1 MTTQVRQIAFRLK
14 SDGKA
19 EVQRDFADIKTT
31 GEAAYDAV
39 AAATERA
46 TAAAERAEKRNLALA
61 QSGREAHAAWV
72 QQQKF
77 NAVLGVDRAPS
88 AGARE
93 SAAIFEAEAEAADR
107 AAAKAALL
115 RAQIDPLGA
124 AQNRLNME
132 LAEYAALAKRGDI
145 STDELA
151 AGQAL
156 ARKRFDE
163 TTLAISRQAGGL
175 SRLERAS
182 RLNLVRQGADVAV
195 TGAMGMNPAMI
206 AIQQGP
212 QILDA
217 LATSGIRASAA
228 LIGVSA
234 AALLVGGGL
243 IAASVAAEGYGRSLN
258 AVEAAA
264 DGLGRAAKMSSADV
278 AAMAEEAGKTGE
290 ISTKSAREQA
300 VAYLRTGVIGAEVL
314 DRLIARGRDYQ
325 TTFGEDAA
333 ASTKRLADAMADP
346 AKAAA
351 TWGVQIGAVDS
362 ATLTLIESMVRQN
375 DLIGA
380 QMVLLDALGPRL
392 LSHKDYTTDI
402 ESAWDAVARA
412 ISNATDKLGKFL
424 YTTDEEAIQKV
435 EQRQSLAKQF
445 PWLFNQDRMAAE
457 AGELDKLRADQAARQ
472 KRLAD
477 NAAATARAT
486 AQASERS
493 AYDRAFPEDARIRA
507 LQDDRARFV
516 RDSTARDKTPEDQ
529 ARARDAIAKTDR
541 QIAELEKKK
550 DGATRSSGRHAAAL
564 ARETESLEANAAGAL
579 SAAEAYLRGSAE
591 GLKADAARTAATRAA
606 RSGADAE
613 LRTRQQLA
621 LNLAEQASAGAK
633 AAAEMEGETASRK
646 RLNDAVAAGTM
657 TAEEANR
664 ELALEG
670 QLRPLT
676 IALTLAEGEARTTLQ
691 KVIDALKTSYA
702 DLNKERARESILA
715 DTAGNQRSIALL
727 ETELRLVRA
736 TEEERAVGIARR
748 QAELELEAKTIP
760 ATSAEGR
767 DYIASAEAEAR
778 TRSRLSRRDYAAQ
791 TVMDQNDSITLAERE
806 IALLR
811 SKPTLRD
818 EELDRLR
825 VILDLKRRGITSEM
839 EEYKEILRKHDALRE
854 VEQQLER
861 SRAVWGVIEDT
872 GSRALDRF
880 GDLVAKGEDDWDA
893 WKSAGLDAIQEII
906 AEMTKL
912 WLVNPLKNFLFGQ
925 NNPTGGDAGGVLG
938 NWIGSIFGG
947 GSGGGSGGGRN
958 PFVHGSP
965 IIPGFARGTESAP
978 GGLALYG
985 EDGPEIG
992 FVPAGTRI
1000 KSHASSI
1007 DMLRAALRGDGGGE
1021 GALQVHLGG
1030 FTIDARGADP
1040 AAAARVERAVAD
1052 LRRDIPAIAE
1062 SAIRDAVARRRL
1074 RLGAA

>member
-1 MTTQVRQIAFRLK
+1 MSTTIRQIAYRLK
-14 SDGKA
+14 SEGKA

-31 GEAAYDAV
+31 GETAYNAV
-39 AAATERA
+39 AAATDRA

-77 NAVLGVDRAPS
+77 NAILGVDRAPS

-182 RLNLVRQGADVAV
+182 RLNLARQGADVLV

-217 LATSGIRASAA
+217 LATSGIRASVA

-234 AALLVGGGL
+234 AALLVGGGI
-243 IAASVAAEGYGRSLN
+243 IAAGVAAEGYGRSLN
-258 AVEAAA
+258 AMEAAA
-264 DGLGRAAKMSSADV
+264 DGLGRSAKMSGADV
-278 AAMAEEAGKTGE
+278 AAMAEEAAKAGE
-290 ISTKSAREQA
+290 ISTKAGREQA
-300 VAYLRTGVIGAEVL
+300 AAFLRTGVVGREVL
-314 DRLIARGRDYQ
+314 DRLIAQGRDYQ
-325 TTFGEDAA
+325 VTFGEDAT

-346 AKAAA
+346 ARAAA
-351 TWGVQIGAVDS
+351 TWGVAIGAVDTE
-362 ATLTLIESMVRQN
+362 TLRLIESMVRQN
-375 DLIGA
+375 DLVGA
-380 QMVLLDALGPRL
+380 QMVLLDAARPRL
-392 LSHKDYTTDI
+392 LDHKDYVTGI
-402 ESAWDAVARA
+402 QSAWDAVGRS
-412 ISNATDKLGKFL
+412 ISDATDKLGKFL
-424 YTTDEEAIQKV
+424 YTTDEEAIQKA
-435 EQRQSLAKQF
+435 EQRQSLAKQY
-445 PWLFNQDRMAAE
+445 PWLFNKDRMDVE
-457 AGELDKLRADQAARQ
+457 AGELQKLKAEQAARQ

-477 NAAATARAT
+477 NAAAVART
-486 AQASERS
+486 TGQAAERS

-516 RDSTARDKTPEDQ
+516 RDSKDPAKDQ
-529 ARARDAIAKTDR
+529 ALARDAIAKTDR

-579 SAAEAYLRGSAE
+579 SAADAYLRGSAE

-621 LNLAEQASAGAK
+621 LSLAEQASAGAK
-633 AAAEMEGETASRK
+633 AVAEMDGEAASRK

-657 TAEEANR
+657 TVEAANR

-676 IALTLAEGEARTTLQ
+676 IAQSLAEGEAKATLQ
-691 KVIDALKTSYA
+691 RVIEALKTSYA
-702 DLNKERARESILA
+702 DLNKERAREAILA
-715 DTAGNQRSIALL
+715 DTAGNKRSIALL

-748 QAELELEAKTIP
+748 QAQLELDAKQLP
-760 ATSAEGR
+760 ADSAEGR
-767 DYIASAEAEAR
+767 AYISSAEDEAR
-778 TRSRLSRRDYAAQ
+778 ARSRLSRGDYTAQ
-791 TVMDQNDSITLAERE
+791 TVKDQVESITLAERE

-811 SKPTLRD
+811 SRPTWRD
-818 EELDRLR
+818 LEIERQRLILELDRQGVELQSAQ
-825 VILDLKRRGITSEM
+825 GA
-839 EEYKEILRKHDALRE
+839 EILRNHAALGR
-854 VEQQLER
+854 VHQQLQR
-861 SRAVWGVIEDT
+861 TRAAWGLIEDT

-880 GDLVAKGEDDWDA
+880 GDLVARGEKDWDA
-893 WKSAGLDAIQEII
+893 WKSAALDAIGDVI

-912 WLVNPLKNFLFGQ
+912 ALINPLKNALFGQ
-925 NNPTGGDAGGVLG
+925 NNATLSDVGGLLGSLLG
-938 NWIGSIFGG
+938 NRSGS
-947 GSGGGSGGGRN
+947 SAASAAA
-958 PFVHGSP
+958 HM
-965 IIPGFARGTESAP
+965 IPGFARGTESAP

-985 EDGPEIG
+985 EEGPEIG

-1000 KSHASSI
+1000 KSHGSSI
-1007 DMLRAALRGDGGGE
+1007 DMLRAALRGEGDG
-1021 GALQVHLGG
+1021 AVHVNLGG
-1030 FTIDARGADP
+1030 FSIDARGADP
-1040 AAAARVERAVAD
+1040 AAAARIEQAVAD

-1062 SAIRDAVARRRL
+1062 SAIREAVGRRRL
-1074 RLGAA
+1074 RLTGS

>member
-19 EVQRDFADIKTT
+19 EVQRDFTDIKTT

-77 NAVLGVDRAPS
+77 NAILGVDRAPS

-234 AALLVGGGL
+234 AALLVGGAVIG
-243 IAASVAAEGYGRSLN
+243 AGVAAEGYARSLN
-258 AVEAAA
+258 AMDAAA
-264 DGLGRAAKMSSADV
+264 DGLGRAAKMSGAEV
-278 AAMAEEAGKTGE
+278 AAMAEESARAGE
-290 ISTKSAREQA
+290 ITSKAAREQA
-300 VAYLRTGVIGAEVL
+300 AAYLRTGVIGREVL
-314 DRLIARGRDYQ
+314 DRLIAQGRDYQ
-325 TTFGEDAA
+325 VTFGEDAT

-351 TWGVQIGAVDS
+351 TWGVAIGAVDTE
-362 ATLTLIESMVRQN
+362 TLRLIESMVRQN
-375 DLIGA
+375 DLTGA
-380 QMVLLDALGPRL
+380 QMRLLDAAGPRL
-392 LSHKDYTTDI
+392 LDHKKYAT
-402 ESAWDAVARA
+402 EVQSAWDGIGRSIANAV
-412 ISNATDKLGKFL
+412 DKLGRFL
-424 YTTDEEAIQKV
+424 VVTKDEKIATLERAIPSMFEGQVK
-435 EQRQSLAKQF
+435 ESSKIELARLKAE
-445 PWLFNQDRMAAE
+445 RSAAE
-457 AGELDKLRADQAARQ
+457 KVIAA
-472 KRLAD
+472 
-477 NAAATARAT
+477 NAAAVTRTT
-486 AQASERS
+486 AQAAERS

-516 RDSTARDKTPEDQ
+516 RDSKDPTKDQ
-529 ARARDAIAKTDR
+529 ARARDAIAATDR
-541 QIAELEKKK
+541 QITALEKKK

-606 RSGADAE
+606 RNGADAE

-621 LNLAEQASAGAK
+621 LSLAEQASAGAK
-633 AAAEMEGETASRK
+633 AVAEMEGEAASRK

-676 IALTLAEGEARTTLQ
+676 NALTLAEGEAKTTLQ
-691 KVIDALKTSYA
+691 RVIDALKTSYA
-702 DLNKERARESILA
+702 GLNAERAREAILA
-715 DTAGNQRSIALL
+715 DTAGNQRSIDLL
-727 ETELRLVRA
+727 KTELSLVRA

-748 QAELELEAKTIP
+748 QAQLELESKKISP
-760 ATSAEGR
+760 DSAEGR
-767 DYIASAEAEAR
+767 DYINSAEDEAR
-778 TRSRLSRRDYAAQ
+778 ARSRLSRGDYTAGR
-791 TVMDQNDSITLAERE
+791 VKDQEDSITLAERE

-811 SKPTLRD
+811 SRPTLRD
-818 EELDRLR
+818 QEMARLR
-825 VILDLKRRGITSEM
+825 VILDLKRQGIELTSAEGR
-839 EEYKEILRKHDALRE
+839 EILHNHEHLEA
-854 VEQQLER
+854 VEKQLER

-947 GSGGGSGGGRN
+947 SGGGSSGLPPVIV
-958 PFVHGSP
+958 PFKP
-965 IIPGFARGTESAP
+965 NGFARGTESAP
-978 GGLALYG
+978 GGWSWVG
-985 EDGPEIG
+985 EEGPELR

-1000 KSHASSI
+1000 KSHGSSI
-1007 DMLRAALRGDGGGE
+1007 DMLRAALRGAGGGE

-1040 AAAARVERAVAD
+1040 AAAARVEASVEK

-1062 SAIRDAVARRRL
+1062 TAIRDAVTRRRL

>member
-19 EVQRDFADIKTT
+19 EVQRDFTDIKTT

-46 TAAAERAEKRNLALA
+46 SAAAERAEKRNLALA

-77 NAVLGVDRAPS
+77 NAILGVDRAPS

-151 AGQAL
+151 AGQVL

-234 AALLVGGGL
+234 AAVLVGGALVGGF
-243 IAASVAAEGYGRSLN
+243 VAAENYGRSLN
-258 AVEAAA
+258 RLDSLAEGVGSRARMTGTEIAA
-264 DGLGRAAKMSSADV
+264 LAARSADAGDITTK
-278 AAMAEEAGKTGE
+278 AARDQAE
-290 ISTKSAREQA
+290 
-300 VAYLRTGVIGAEVL
+300 AYLRTGAVGAEVL
-314 DRLIARGRDYQ
+314 DRLISRGRDYQ
-325 TTFGEDAA
+325 VTFGKDAVQ
-333 ASTKRLADAMADP
+333 TTGLLADAMADP
-346 AKAAA
+346 AKAAE
-351 TWGVQIGAVDS
+351 TWGQSVFNLDQKTIQFIQS
-362 ATLTLIESMVRQN
+362 LQQQN
-375 DLIGA
+375 DKVGA
-380 QMVLLDALGPRL
+380 QIALLDALEPELLQHGDYVTDLEEDWNRL
-392 LSHKDYTTDI
+392 T
-402 ESAWDAVARA
+402 RA
-412 ISNATDKLGKFL
+412 IGGALDKLGAFL
-424 YTTDEEAIQKV
+424 NASDEEKIQRA
-435 EQRQSLAKQF
+435 EGRLEIAKAN
-445 PWLFNQDRMAAE
+445 PWLFNASRIAAE
-457 AGELDKLRADQAARQ
+457 EKEVAKLRAAQADRQ
-472 KRLAD
+472 KRLE
-477 NAAATARAT
+477 ARAEQD
-486 AQASERS
+486 ARSEREQASQS
-493 AYDRAFPEDARIRA
+493 AYDRVFPEDSRLRQLRA
-507 LQDDRARFV
+507 DRQVFV
-516 RDSTARDKTPEDQ
+516 RDSTAVDKTPEEQ
-529 ARARDAIAKTDR
+529 ARARDAIAATDR
-541 QIAELEKKK
+541 QITALEKKK

-606 RSGADAE
+606 RNGADAE

-621 LNLAEQASAGAK
+621 LSLAEQASAGAK
-633 AAAEMEGETASRK
+633 AVAEMEGETASRK

-676 IALTLAEGEARTTLQ
+676 IALTLAEGEAKTTLQ
-691 KVIDALKTSYA
+691 RVIDALKTSYA
-702 DLNKERARESILA
+702 GLNAERAREAILA
-715 DTAGNQRSIALL
+715 DTAGNQRSIDLL
-727 ETELRLVRA
+727 KTELSLVRA

-748 QAELELEAKTIP
+748 QAELELEAKKIP

-778 TRSRLSRRDYAAQ
+778 TRSRLSRGDYAAQ

-854 VEQQLER
+854 VEKQLER

-893 WKSAGLDAIQEII
+893 WKQAGLDAIQEII

-947 GSGGGSGGGRN
+947 GGGGGGGARN
-958 PFVHGSP
+958 PIVYGTP

-1007 DMLRAALRGDGGGE
+1007 DMLRAALRGAGGGE

-1040 AAAARVERAVAD
+1040 AAAARVEASVEK

-1062 SAIRDAVARRRL
+1062 TAIRDAVARRRL